1 MGYRKGIRTSRRRH
15 IGGND
20 ASKDEALQAKITEKE
35 MAALRRQYQE
45 GGMSSDT
52 YRREAEH
59 IQRTGVA
66 EMTDASMHID
76 SLLALFARV
85 NSVIAGKDISCHTDS
100 SGISGGVACTD
111 GKNVYFSVDKLL
123 EWFKVLRNSR
133 YNPKAYSNALRSI
146 MDFRGINYHEL
157 AHILFTPNGAVFH
170 EALFGYSTNYYGTQ
184 PTDSMF
190 WPIKPTKVRCWEQ
203 QVRTETNERGEREAV
218 SVMGSADYDCHA
230 VPIAKW
236 LAVVP
241 MLALYER
248 TSRGMLVANAK
259 FAPSL
264 TKVLSDKKKPFWL
277 TKHQVTGGVDALQ
290 AGLEA
295 FMRNASQKTPPQV
308 LNNNGLFDIPFGG
321 YGTDSQTRSVRW
333 SPMHDAFVK
342 YERHWQ
348 SCRDMLS
355 PRIRQI
361 VKELDSQPVFDALS
375 LDSEGKMQSWK
386 MIATVTSTEYEDQ
399 HPHAFRHDGSRFFH
413 SYRFTGDDCK
423 RAWNLLEDMRIES
436 LMVAR
441 YAPVRHYFA
450 AAVLQHLIK
459 AVENAMKNRGT
470 KSPDEVKAVQAQLWL
485 FVYGRRYLPQS
496 LIQEART
503 VFQNQFKATDGQMKE
518 LELIID
524 TYRRAPISKDKVWLE
539 ANKGN
544 IALLVMRFLEIV
556 DMELGVPFIDDS
568 NTFQYD
574 THDNQNGGSAPT
586 TSDIEEMVEKVRAND
601 ESADEQED
609 GQEDE
614 SKSGDSSAGEQEDE
628 DADDGA
634 DDGDEDGDEDGA
646 DDGADDG
653 DDDGDDD
660 TEKAAPPSPEGDKD
674 SNHANISG
682 STDTPGIDASKTGT
696 KFGSNPDANA
706 ILRTARKILD
716 ATTETLIEQ
725 AQETMTT
732 VAKRVE
738 KIREENLFRDPVDA
752 KATIPVGTD
761 WRLMSVSLR
770 GALRQ
775 LQSYR
780 ENDWNRGTDNGTV
793 NIGAF
798 IDSRGLHTDFFDEWV
813 DDGDE
818 RADCEIIILM
828 DSSGSMGGNMEQAC
842 SATWAIKNACQD
854 TGIPCSVF
862 MYDTTYQLV
871 CGPHDRVAKN
881 EVPLFSE
888 GGGTEPQALLNIVG
902 SYLTHVSDAKH
913 KILFSVTD
921 GAWGGGDYA
930 GVLGGMN
937 QAGVETILLQL
948 PRYSLAYIQARGD
961 SMDFKDAFSMLPEG
975 NYGHSRHIRCAGI
988 MELGKSISHILVEG
1002 VKNR

>member
-1 MGYRKGIRTSRRRH
+1 MRYRKGISTRRRNH

-20 ASKDEALQAKITEKE
+20 ASKDEALKNKITEKE
-35 MAALRRQYQE
+35 MDALRRQYDA
-45 GGMSSDT
+45 GGMSTDQ
-52 YRREAEH
+52 YRKEAEH
-59 IQRTGVA
+59 IQRTGTA

-85 NSVIAGKDISCHTDS
+85 NSVIAGKDIACHTDS

-123 EWFKVLRNSR
+123 NWFKVLRNSR
-133 YNPKAYSNALRSI
+133 YNPKAYGNALRSI

-157 AHILFTPNGAVFH
+157 AHILFTPNGSTFH
-170 EALFGYSTNYYGTQ
+170 EALFGHATNYYGTH
-184 PTDSMF
+184 PADSMF
-190 WPIKPTKVRCWEQ
+190 WPIKPTKVRYWQ
-203 QVRTETNERGEREAV
+203 TQVRTETNERGEKEAV
-218 SVMGSADYDCHA
+218 SFQGSDDYDCHA
-230 VPIAKW
+230 VHIPRW
-236 LAVVP
+236 LEVVP

-248 TSRGMLVANAK
+248 HNRGMLVANAK

-277 TKHQVTGGVDALQ
+277 TKHQVTGGVEALKAGWQ
-290 AGLEA
+290 AFTQNTSDKA
-295 FMRNASQKTPPQV
+295 PPQV
-308 LNNNGLFDIPFGG
+308 LKDHGLFDMPYGG
-321 YGTDSQTRSVRW
+321 YGTDSQRRSVRW
-333 SPMHDAFVK
+333 APMHDAFVK

-355 PRIRQI
+355 PHIRQI
-361 VKELDSQPVFDALS
+361 VKELDSQPIFEALS
-375 LDSEGKMQSWK
+375 LDEKGKMQSWK
-386 MIATVTSTEYEDQ
+386 MIATVSSNDYELQ
-399 HPHAFRHDGSRFFH
+399 HPHDMGSDAVRFFY
-413 SYRFTGDDCK
+413 SYRFNSEDCK

-436 LMVAR
+436 LMVAK

-459 AVENAMKNRGT
+459 AVENTARHI
-470 KSPDEVKAVQAQLWL
+470 SIQSLDEVKAVQAQLWL

-496 LIQEART
+496 LIQQART

-524 TYRRAPISKDKVWLE
+524 TFRHAPVSKDKIWLE

-556 DMELGVPFIDDS
+556 DMELGVPFIKGS
-568 NTFQYD
+568 NSFQYD
-574 THDNQNGGSAPT
+574 THDNQNGGSAPS

-601 ESADEQED
+601 EQADEQE
-609 GQEDE
+609 GEQEDE
-614 SKSGDSSAGEQEDE
+614 SKSGGSSAGEQEDE
-628 DADDGA
+628 DAV
-634 DDGDEDGDEDGA
+634 GDA
-646 DDGADDG
+646 DDGADDS
-653 DDDGDDD
+653 DEDGDEESESD
-660 TEKAAPPSPEGDKD
+660 TEKSAPPSPESDEKD
-674 SNHANISG
+674 SERTNIPANG
-682 STDTPGIDASKTGT
+682 ASKTGT
-696 KFGSNPDANA
+696 KFGSNPDAEA
-706 ILRTARKILD
+706 LVRTARRILD

-738 KIREENLFRDPVDA
+738 KIREANLFKDPVQA

-775 LQSYR
+775 LQAYR

-828 DSSGSMGGNMEQAC
+828 DSSGSMGGQMDEAC
-842 SATWAIKNACQD
+842 SVSWAIKNACQD

-871 CGPHDRVAKN
+871 CGPNDRMAKN
-881 EVPLFSE
+881 EVPLFNE

-930 GVLGGMN
+930 GILGGMN

-948 PRYSLAYIQARGD
+948 PRYSLAYLQARGHGAD
-961 SMDFKDAFSMLPEG
+961 WKEAFSQLPAG
-975 NYGHSRHIRCAGI
+975 NYGHSRHIQCFGI
-988 MELGKSISHILVEG
+988 MELGKSISRILVEG